1 MMAKGYAV
9 RHLPEFL
16 FLVVA
21 AAHVAALAQLA
32 PNLLVNPGLAD
43 KDGKGVPEGW
53 QLFPGGNGMTT
64 WLSLAK
70 DEEGNALKVV
80 DRDATAGV
88 GLSQFVPG
96 QPGHEYVFSAETKGG
111 PVYLYLRFHN
121 AQRRVIEPEHR
132 VPALRGETWRRRAI
146 REIAPPA
153 TAWVEAW
160 AYSASDM
167 ITETL
172 IRRPEL
178 HDEGVG
184 QEKKGPLTSDKEL
197 FAALNLDFPGLEA
210 TRAAVARGDL
220 DAAKAAWFD
229 SRRTRSQPRWS
240 LEYRPDRP
248 ADPTVYP
255 TPRPSAP
262 AAASDPAG
270 DRILQHLIAMPW
282 GSDRHAYPVGAKID
296 WAFNPRKRSDPAYS
310 QEWTYIALH
319 RFYFWIHLADAYWK
333 TLDEKYAREWAA
345 ELESWVEENPVPLD
359 AAPGDTVAW
368 RTIEAAIR
376 MNEPWPY
383 AYYHFLTSPS
393 FTPAAHATYAKCVLE
408 HAHRLEHALADFP
421 DRTGNWV
428 AMECRALATI
438 GILFPEFKDA
448 PAFVKAAFNR
458 PSREL
463 TAQVYPDG
471 GQIEL
476 SVSYHQVARESFAGI
491 AKLAILNSVPLPARY
506 LDKLKA
512 MYQWN
517 LRLMD
522 QRGEI
527 PTVNDGDPFNRVTR
541 SLEEAYGLWGGDEFL
556 FGATLGKQGKAPP
569 LSSFLPYSGYYAL
582 RSGWGPDDLYLF
594 FDAGPVGTAHWHQDM
609 LNLLLGAFGR
619 TLLTEAGGYPYDKS
633 EWRRYSIS
641 TQGHNTVTVDDKE
654 QHRGVDGAKA
664 VMEPV
669 KSLWCTTPLFDHAAG
684 TYDAGYQATRHT
696 DREYFPVNYVGERDR
711 SIAHTRHVVFL
722 KPYYVL
728 AVDFLTGRG
737 EHRYDAYF
745 HLDAPAATLDEG
757 TKAATTARPDGVQL
771 GLFPLDTDGLQA
783 RIVKGQQEPV
793 LGWALSLSGKRP
805 IPTVVYTKQAP
816 APATFATLLYPNRG
830 ATPQVVSKD
839 LSLDH
844 GLAWSKQL
852 TTPHET
858 ATVIVRRGQEPAVV
872 DVPPGLVPGFSTDA
886 RLIVVR
892 KPANSATAWIGLDNA
907 TTFAAADLSFT
918 AAAPVAL
925 VVAPEGEGGGLLAFN
940 GGAQEARLTV
950 SKPFARATVLAPGA
964 WTRLAAERDTVVPK
978 PPEMFR

>member
-1 MMAKGYAV
+1 
-9 RHLPEFL
+9 
-16 FLVVA
+16 
-21 AAHVAALAQLA
+21 
-32 PNLLVNPGLAD
+32 
-43 KDGKGVPEGW
+43 
-53 QLFPGGNGMTT
+53 
-64 WLSLAK
+64 SLGK

-197 FAALNLDFPGLEA
+197 FAALDLDFPGLEA

-270 DRILQHLIAMPW
+270 DRILQHLFAMPW

-296 WAFNPRKRSDPAYS
+296 WASNPRKRSDPAHS

-319 RFYFWIHLADAYWK
+319 RFYFWIHLADAYWE

-383 AYYHFLTSPS
+383 AYY
-393 FTPAAHATYAKCVLE
+393 
-408 HAHRLEHALADFP
+408 R
-421 DRTGNWV
+421 
-428 AMECRALATI
+428 
-438 GILFPEFKDA
+438 
-448 PAFVKAAFNR
+448 
-458 PSREL
+458 
-463 TAQVYPDG
+463 
-471 GQIEL
+471 QIEL
-476 SVSYHQVARESFAGI
+476 TLSYHQVARESFAGI
-491 AKLAILNSVPLPARY
+491 AKLAILNSVPFPARY

-512 MYQWN
+512 MYEWN

-594 FDAGPVGTAHWHQDM
+594 FDAGPVGTAHWHEDM

-641 TQGHNTVTVDDKE
+641 TQGHNTVTVDGKE
-654 QHRGVDGAKA
+654 QRRGVDGAKA

-669 KSLWCTTPLFDHAAG
+669 KSLWCTTPLFDQAAG
-684 TYDAGYQATRHT
+684 TYDAGYQATRHA
-696 DREYFPVNYVGERDR
+696 DREYFPVAYVGERDR
-711 SIAHTRHVVFL
+711 SIAHTRHVIFL

-737 EHRYDAYF
+737 EHRYDAHF
-745 HLDAPAATLDEG
+745 HLDAPDATLDEG
-757 TKAATTARPDGVQL
+757 TKAAHTTRPDGAQL
-771 GLFPLDTDGLQA
+771 GLLPLDTDGLQA

-816 APATFATLLYPNRG
+816 APTTFATLLYPYQGVR
-830 ATPQVVSKD
+830 PQVVSKE
-839 LSLDH
+839 LSLGH
-844 GLAWSKQL
+844 ELAWSRQL

-858 ATVIVRRGQEPAVV
+858 AIVIVRRGREPAVV
-872 DVPPGLVPGFSTDA
+872 EVPPGLVPGFSTDA
-886 RLIVVR
+886 RLVVIR
-892 KPANSATAWIGLDNA
+892 KPVNSATAWIGLEGA

-918 AAAPVAL
+918 AAAPAAL
-925 VVAPEGEGGGLLAFN
+925 VLAREGGGGRLLAFN
-940 GGAQEARLTV
+940 AGAQEARLAVT
-950 SKPFARATVLAPGA
+950 KPFARTAILAPGA
-964 WTRLAAERDTVVPK
+964 WTHLAAEQDTVVPQ
-978 PPEMFR
+978 PPERFP